1 MKDKIEEKKDLVNIS
16 IMIIIFYNNN
26 DIYIFNSILTKKHHF

>member
-16 IMIIIFYNNN
+16 IMIIISYNIMIH
-26 DIYIFNSILTKKHHF
+26 IYLIRF